1 MASYREHVTFSSLLG
16 VGYGALAVFG
26 AGYTPQQ
33 GLLAGCLAGIGGML
47 PDLDLPTGK
56 PGKEIFS
63 LTAAVAPLILVGRV
77 LKAFQLPNDAETTML
92 CVVVMYLAIRYGMAA
107 LVARF
112 SSHRGM
118 FHSIPA
124 LIIAGELVY
133 LGYPSGLTT
142 VKLLMGGGVAIG
154 FLSHLILDEIWSIRW
169 NGVVPDLKKS
179 SGTAMKFVGEKF
191 VPNALTF
198 AILATA
204 SFFVLDEAG
213 LLTRPGDASSN
224 MAEESAPQEAT
235 SDAPLLRQATLPEE
249 FLDAPATSL
258 GAPHAEMQTPDVL
271 LPTETELGAPSPSTP
286 PLFQP
291 TPATRPV
298 PAPTTIPE
306 PTPSL
311 ENVFSVPRPSRT
323 VEQPAPIAPE
333 PMPQQTIV
341 PMQIPMNGGS
351 PDLRQ
356 L

>member
-92 CVVVMYLAIRYGMAA
+92 CVVVMYLAIRYGMAE

-142 VKLLMGGGVAIG
+142 VKLLMGGGVAVG
-154 FLSHLILDEIWSIRW
+154 FLSHLLLDEIWSIRW
-169 NGVVPDLKKS
+169 NGVIPDLKKS

-191 VPNALTF
+191 VPNAFTF
-198 AILATA
+198 ALLATA

-213 LLTRPGDASSN
+213 LLTRPGDASSD
-224 MAEESAPQEAT
+224 MVEESAPQEAT

-249 FLDAPATSL
+249 FTDAPRTSL
-258 GAPHAEMQTPDVL
+258 GTPDTEMQTPDAM
-271 LPTETELGAPSPSTP
+271 LPMETELGAPAPSTP

-298 PAPTTIPE
+298 PTPTTIPE
-306 PTPSL
+306 STPNLEDVFSTSRPTQPAPTPS
-311 ENVFSVPRPSRT
+311 
-323 VEQPAPIAPE
+323 QPGPV
-333 PMPQQTIV
+333 V
-341 PMQIPMNGGS
+341 PMQSPMSNEN
-351 PDLRQ
+351 PALRQ